1 MSYQADDYSKKQ
13 AIKDAA
19 YAREYKAW
27 LATLT
32 PEERYQVKQLDLAEP
47 LLPSD
52 GNGCL
57 DEDAADTPMA
67 SVPAAEVSEV
77 IEPQEPAET
86 PLQAEQVWDILR
98 RLIGELL
105 AERNARL
112 TLECLALVSGM
123 SFLGDSM
130 AAIARRHGVTRAA
143 VSKRCIELTERLNV
157 LPSRAM
163 RSLTARRAYKEA
175 QITLRH
181 DYERFGQHHS

>member
-1 MSYQADDYSKKQ
+1 MGDDYANRQ
-13 AIKDAA
+13 AMKDAT

-27 LATLT
+27 LKTLT
-32 PEERYQVKQLDLAEP
+32 PEERYQVKQLGLAEP
-47 LLPSD
+47 LLPTD
-52 GNGCL
+52 GNGFL

-67 SVPAAEVSEV
+67 FVPAAEV
-77 IEPQEPAET
+77 IESPEPTET
-86 PLQAEQVWDILR
+86 VLQADQVWDILR

-130 AAIARRHGVTRAA
+130 AAVARRHGVTRAA
-143 VSKRCIELTERLNV
+143 VSKRCIDLTERLNV

-163 RSLTARRAYKEA
+163 RSLTARRAYKKA

>member
-19 YAREYKAW
+19 YTREYKAW

-32 PEERYQVKQLDLAEP
+32 PEERYQARQLGLEAP

-52 GNGCL
+52 GSGCL

-67 SVPAAEVSEV
+67 SVPAAEIS
-77 IEPQEPAET
+77 EPQEPAET
-86 PLQAEQVWDILR
+86 ALQAEQVWDILR

-130 AAIARRHGVTRAA
+130 AAVARRHGVTRAA